1 MDILLPSE
9 WADAKLADNE
19 AFRRYHET
27 FLKGDREATKKA
39 RTDWVKATERLRLLS

>member
-1 MDILLPSE
+1 MGTLLPSE

-27 FLKGDREATKKA
+27 FLKGNREATNKA
-39 RTDWVKATERLRLLS
+39 HTEWVKATEHLRLLS